1 MPHTANVVHS
11 LQLVLEGANASAEGE
26 DADEGTDDTQT
37 VRVLDIEDQFRLN
50 KIEGKPSKKAF
61 QAEIKSEPG

>member
-1 MPHTANVVHS
+1 MPHTGNAVHS

-26 DADEGTDDTQT
+26 DADEGADDTQT

-50 KIEGKPSKKAF
+50 KLEGKPTKKSF
-61 QAEIKSEPG
+61 QVEIKSEPG